1 MKAVVFAGADI
12 KDYGFCG
19 KYTNNAYIVCC
30 DSGMRH
36 ALKLGITP
44 DCIVG
49 DFDSTDM
56 ETFEFFKKKGVPVKT
71 FPTHKDEND
80 TLLGIEAAI
89 DHGADEIIIIGGIGN
104 RMDHTLANCNLLY
117 YIHKKGIKAVMANE
131 KNEIFVVDRE
141 IEIFGEKGEIISM
154 IPLSMEVGGITTYG
168 LEYPLYNGALSKDGR
183 LIAVSNVMLD
193 DYAKITVKE
202 GCLLV
207 MKCRD

>member
-19 KYTNNAYIVCC
+19 KYLNSDLFVCC

-36 ALKLGITP
+36 AKHLGVIP

-49 DFDSTDM
+49 DFDSTDK
-56 ETFEFFKKKGVPVKT
+56 ETFQYFKEKNVPVKT
-71 FPTHKDEND
+71 FPAHKDEND

-89 DHGADEIIIIGGIGN
+89 ELGADEIIIIGGIGS

-117 YIHKKGIKAVMANE
+117 YALKKGIKASMANE
-131 KNEIFVVDRE
+131 NNEIYVVDKK
-141 IEIFGEKGEIISM
+141 IELYGSKGDLVSF
-154 IPLSMEVGGITTYG
+154 IPMSMEVKEINTVN
-168 LEYPLYNGALSKDGR
+168 LEYPLNDGCLSKDGR
-183 LIAVSNVMLD
+183 LIAVSNVMLC
-193 DYAKITVKE
+193 DYAEVSIRD
-202 GCLLV
+202 GILLV